1 MKSIKM
7 IDYDNNADFYYY
19 LPACITAV
27 LIVARKLESAKYNY
41 FKQSIVNLINPFTFA
56 NILKC
61 IKNN

>member
-27 LIVARKLESAKYNY
+27 LIVARRLERGKYNY
-41 FKQSIVNLINPFTFA
+41 SNNRLLI
-56 NILKC
+56 
-61 IKNN
+61 